1 MCSFQFLRIFGLVN
15 THSHYPRSF
24 TCFLRWGCFFA
35 AIAGVITIT
44 ASIAAAIS
52 TAATAAGAASVPTAL
67 TAAMTASTAAAASSI
82 RGGSGR
88 AALGGGWAWRC
99 LILGLC
105 NFMNVVGRLFISL
118 CRYCRRRRRG
128 GGFGFVDF
136 RKLLGCGVSSATA
149 ATPAADV
156 GDQVYFDGLPAGLG
170 RRKEDQQAC
179 HRPKDDAMADEG

>member
-82 RGGSGR
+82 GGSGR
-88 AALGGGWAWRC
+88 AALGGRWAWRC
-99 LILGLC
+99 LILGLGD
-105 NFMNVVGRLFISL
+105 FMDVIGRLFISL

-136 RKLLGCGVSSATA
+136 RKLLGFGVSSATA
-149 ATPAADV
+149 ASPAADV
-156 GDQVYFDGLPAGLG
+156 GDQVYFNRLPAGLG
-170 RRKEDQQAC
+170 RRKEDQEAC
-179 HRPKDDAMADEG
+179 HRAKDDAVADEG